1 MTAQDIK
8 ILPADEKIR
17 IMEAIWEDMRE
28 HYEKAPVSEE
38 VMALLRERQARV
50 QSGEA
55 KLLDW
60 DQVKYA
66 LGRG

>member
-28 HYEKAPVSEE
+28 HYEEAPVSEE
-38 VMALLRERQARV
+38 VMALLSERQARV

-55 KLLDW
+55 KLLNW

>member
-17 IMEAIWEDMRE
+17 IMEAIWEDMRQR
-28 HYEKAPVSEE
+28 YEEAPVSEE
-38 VMALLRERQARV
+38 VMTLLRERQARV
-50 QSGEA
+50 QSGTA

>member
-8 ILPADEKIR
+8 ILPTDEKIR

-28 HYEKAPVSEE
+28 HYEEAPVSQE

-50 QSGEA
+50 QSGEV

-60 DQVKYA
+60 DQVKFA